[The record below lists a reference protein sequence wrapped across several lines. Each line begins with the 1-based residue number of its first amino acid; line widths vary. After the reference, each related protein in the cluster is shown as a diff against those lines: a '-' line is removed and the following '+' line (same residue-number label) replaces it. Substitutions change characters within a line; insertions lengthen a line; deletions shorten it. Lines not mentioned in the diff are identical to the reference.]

1 MKIREQLKCELA
13 RREFWEYC
21 KLMFPAFYKEDRKY
35 LKQLCETLQDFYYND
50 QEFMIINLP
59 PRHGK
64 SFTATN
70 YAQWI
75 LGKDPTYKI
84 ISASYNSDLS
94 VTFSKQVRSVI
105 ETEKLDNKI
114 IYNDIFTNTKLKYG
128 SSRMDRWQTD
138 RSSQVNYL
146 ATSPGGSATGFGAHM
161 EIIDDLI
168 KNAFEAN
175 NAKVLEDQWDWFT
188 NTMLSRR
195 EGKKKVLIIMTR
207 WNSKDLA
214 GRIIEY
220 VKDEGLSYSHINM
233 KALENNKMLC
243 EDIFSLEDYNRA
255 LKVMGEDIFSANYQ
269 QEPIDLK
276 GALYQ
281 DLMTYDKLPDKIR
294 TIDNYTDTA
303 DTGSDFLCSIDY
315 AVDSDKNAYIIDVVY
330 TKESMEITENKVAE
344 MITKDKVNFCRI
356 ESNNGGRGFSRNVER
371 ISKGLG
377 NRTTLFKPF
386 HQSKNKL
393 TRILTGS
400 TAVMKNIYF
409 PSDWKYRFPEFYRD
423 VISYQRE
430 GKNAHDD
437 CADVLTGITEQLE
450 KNSGNFSG
458 RRL

>member
-1 MKIREQLKCELA
+1 
-13 RREFWEYC
+13 
-21 KLMFPAFYKEDRKY
+21 MFPSFYKEDRKY
-35 LKQLCETLQDFYYND
+35 LKLLCETLQDFYYND

-75 LGKDPTYKI
+75 LGQDPEYKI

-94 VTFSKQVRSVI
+94 VTFSKQVRGAI
-105 ETEKLDNKI
+105 ETEKLDNRI
-114 IYNDIFTNTKLKYG
+114 VYGDIFNNTKLKYG

-138 RSSQVNYL
+138 KSYQINYL

-168 KNAFEAN
+168 KNAYEAN
-175 NAKVLEDQWDWFT
+175 NAKILEDQYDWFT

-214 GRIIEY
+214 GRILDY
-220 VKDEGLSYSHINM
+220 VKDEGLSYSHINL
-233 KALENNKMLC
+233 KAREYDKMLC
-243 EDIFSLEDYNRA
+243 DDIFSLEDYDRA

-281 DLMTYDKLPDKIR
+281 TLMTYKDLPDTIKS
-294 TIDNYTDTA
+294 IDNYTDTA
-303 DTGSDFLCSIDY
+303 DTGSDYLCSIDY
-315 AVDSDKNAYIIDVVY
+315 AVDSNKNAYILDVIY
-330 TKESMEITENKVAE
+330 TKESMEVTEGAVAR

-356 ESNNGGRGFSRNVER
+356 ESNNGGRGFSRNVDR
-371 ISKGLG
+371 LSKNLG

-400 TAVMKNIYF
+400 TSVMKNIYF
-409 PSDWKYRFPEFYRD
+409 PENWKYAYPEFYRD
-423 VISYQRE
+423 VTQYQRE

-437 CADVLTGITEQLE
+437 APDALTGIAEQLE
-450 KNSGNFSG
+450 RNTGNFSG
-458 RRL
+458 RSL